1 MSEQQSSYR
10 QIMKAT
16 SLFGGVQV
24 FNILIQI
31 IRSKV
36 IAVLLGPSGM
46 GIIGLLNSTTSFIG
60 SLTNFGLGTSA
71 VKNVSEANFSGK
83 TERISTIVTVLRR
96 LVWITGLLGTIL
108 TIIFSPW
115 LSQITFGNEKYTTA
129 FIWISVSLLFNQLS
143 NGQMVII
150 QGMRKLRLLAKANL
164 SGSTLGL
171 IVTLPLYY
179 FLGFDGIVPGIIG
192 TSLASML
199 VSFFYS
205 RKIPVVPVQITVPQ
219 TLKEG
224 KNMLQMGFLIS
235 LSGLLTLGAS
245 YILRIFIGR
254 IGGIAEVGL
263 YTAGFAIINSY
274 VGLIFNAMGTDY
286 YPRLSAMANDNRK
299 CTIAINQQSEI
310 GILILAPIIVA
321 FLIFIKWVIIILYS
335 NQFVAV
341 SGMIYW
347 ASFGMF
353 FKVVSWAIAFIFL
366 AKGTSKLFFWNE
378 LISEIY
384 ILLFN
389 LVGYHF
395 MGLTGLGISF
405 AAGYLI
411 YLFQVY
417 TVSKIQYGFSLN
429 RDFIRIFIIQF
440 AIAIAAF
447 LCIRFFNQPYTY
459 LFGSVLILFS
469 CWFSLKELDKRI
481 GLKQLLESLK
491 NKDQA
496 D

>member
-10 QIMKAT
+10 QIIKAT

-36 IAVLLGPSGM
+36 IAILLGPSGM
-46 GIIGLLNSTTSFIG
+46 GIIGLLNSTTTFIS

-71 VKNVSEANFSGK
+71 VKNVSEANFSRN
-83 TERISTIVTVLRR
+83 TERISSIVTVLRR
-96 LVWITGLLGTIL
+96 LVWITGLLGTIF
-108 TIIFSPW
+108 TIIFSKW
-115 LSQITFGNEKYTTA
+115 LSQITFGNEKYTSA

-143 NGQMVII
+143 SGQMVII
-150 QGMRKLRLLAKANL
+150 QGMRKLKLLAKANL

-171 IVTLPLYY
+171 FVTLPLY
-179 FLGFDGIVPGIIG
+179 FFMGLDGIIPGIIG
-192 TSLASML
+192 TSLISML

-205 RKIPVVPVQITVPQ
+205 RKIPVVPAQISVSK

-224 KNMLQMGFLIS
+224 KSMLQMGFLIS

-254 IGGIAEVGL
+254 IGGTAEVGL

-286 YPRLSAMANDNRK
+286 YPRLSAIANDNKK
-299 CTIAINQQSEI
+299 CAETISQQSEI

-335 NQFVAV
+335 NQFISV

-353 FKVVSWAIAFIFL
+353 FKVVSWAIAFVFL
-366 AKGTSKLFFWNE
+366 AKGASKLFFWNE
-378 LISEIY
+378 LISGIY
-384 ILLFN
+384 ILILN
-389 LVGYHF
+389 LLGYHY

-405 AAGYLI
+405 AVGYLI

-417 TVSKIQYGFSLN
+417 TVSRIQYGFSLN
-429 RDFIRIFIIQF
+429 RDF
-440 AIAIAAF
+440 
-447 LCIRFFNQPYTY
+447 
-459 LFGSVLILFS
+459 
-469 CWFSLKELDKRI
+469 
-481 GLKQLLESLK
+481 
-491 NKDQA
+491 
-496 D
+496 